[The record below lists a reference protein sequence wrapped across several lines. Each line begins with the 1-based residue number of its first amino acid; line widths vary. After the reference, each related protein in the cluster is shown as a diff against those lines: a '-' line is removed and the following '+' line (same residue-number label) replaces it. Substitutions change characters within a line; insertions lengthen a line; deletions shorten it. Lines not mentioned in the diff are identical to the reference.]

1 MAQTIKSLSGMMQD
15 IQVEGFQLKKLK
27 RGLYAGYNLAYG
39 VVDDK
44 IETGFKILYQKDNDP
59 NAKNSIEQ
67 TIKDNI
73 EYVRTINLNYS
84 PKGSS
89 LIKLIDLEGIVYLVG
104 YEVNGISIE
113 FEVDQCSFDHDGI
126 FYTRAEVNK
135 MIKKAIKL
143 YVKKVKIILRN
154 KHFKLESYKLQEEF
168 ECVNVSEIDCVHYV
182 TLSGKAYGKDCNF
195 TIRDF
200 ETENIRKR
208 LKIELN
214 KMKKEKF
221 SK

>member
-1 MAQTIKSLSGMMQD
+1 MMQD
-15 IQVEGFQLKKLK
+15 IQVEGYQLKKLK

-44 IETGFKILYQKDNDP
+44 IETGFKILYQKENDP

-67 TIKDNI
+67 TIKENI

-113 FEVDQCSFDHDGI
+113 FEVDQCSFDHYGI
-126 FYTRAEVNK
+126 FYTR
-135 MIKKAIKL
+135 
-143 YVKKVKIILRN
+143 VK
-154 KHFKLESYKLQEEF
+154 
-168 ECVNVSEIDCVHYV
+168 
-182 TLSGKAYGKDCNF
+182 
-195 TIRDF
+195 
-200 ETENIRKR
+200 
-208 LKIELN
+208 
-214 KMKKEKF
+214 
-221 SK
+221 